1 MTLDYSL
8 RSAIDTPLFHLIGEA
23 ADELGVEAY
32 VVGGY
37 VRDLLLHRPG
47 GDIDVVSVG
56 RGIDLA
62 RAFAKKMGKGGAS
75 LCLCQL
81 RYCPSEEAGAGG
93 GVCRSTARELSSG

>member
-1 MTLDYSL
+1 MTSDYSL
-8 RSAIDTPLFHLIGEA
+8 RSAIDTPLFHLISEA

-37 VRDLLLHRPG
+37 VRDLLLHRTT

-62 RAFAKKMGKGGAS
+62 LVLLPRNGGEERISPS
-75 LCLCQL
+75 LPILA
-81 RYCPSEEAGAGG
+81 PPK
-93 GVCRSTARELSSG
+93 